1 MKSEKLRVKVTFFSN
16 FTKNTC
22 CDHPMS
28 GSGPENRGDWIGGSH
43 PRMSHPN
50 LRVRI
55 NFYSQTHVVELY
67 LQSYL
72 VIVINLTD
80 TASDR

>member
-1 MKSEKLRVKVTFFSN
+1 
-16 FTKNTC
+16 
-22 CDHPMS
+22 
-28 GSGPENRGDWIGGSH
+28 
-43 PRMSHPN
+43 MSHPN

-72 VIVINLTD
+72 VIMINLTD
-80 TASDR
+80 TALDR